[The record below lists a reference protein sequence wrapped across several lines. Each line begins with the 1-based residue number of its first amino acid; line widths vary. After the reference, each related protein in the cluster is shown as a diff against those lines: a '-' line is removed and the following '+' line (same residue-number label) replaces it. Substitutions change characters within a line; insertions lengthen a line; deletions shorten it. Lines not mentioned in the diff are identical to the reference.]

1 MNRPG
6 TIVAV
11 AVVIALLVLG
21 FGSVFTVHQA
31 QQAIVIQLG
40 EPKRVITEPGLQ
52 FKIPFLQ
59 SVVYIDKRILAYD
72 SPKQEVIASDQ
83 KRLVVDTI
91 ARYRVNDAL
100 RFYQTVGN
108 EATARDRLNSM
119 IESSTRRI
127 LGNVPLTTVVSGERA
142 DLMRQIKELVNAEA
156 TALGIDIVDV
166 RIRRADLPQENSE
179 AIYRRMQTERQRE
192 AKELRAQGAEEN
204 QRIRAAADRER
215 TVLLAEAKRQAD
227 IYRGEGEA
235 EKNRIFA
242 EAFNKDPN
250 FFDFYRTMQAY
261 REALH
266 GADNTTLVL
275 SPDSEFFRY
284 FNDLYGNGGGQDRK
298 PPPSSPAAAPAK
310 P

>member
-6 TIVAV
+6 AIIAIVG
-11 AVVIALLVLG
+11 VVALLVLG
-21 FGSVFTVHQA
+21 FGSMFTVHQA

-40 EPKRVITEPGLQ
+40 EPKRVISEPGLQ
-52 FKIPFLQ
+52 FKIPFVQ
-59 SVVYIDKRILAYD
+59 SVVYIDKRMLAYD

-91 ARYRVNDAL
+91 ARYRINDAL

-156 TALGIDIVDV
+156 TSLGIDIVDV

-192 AKELRAQGAEEN
+192 AKELRAQGAEEA
-204 QRIRAAADRER
+204 QRIRAASDRER
-215 TVLLAEAKRQAD
+215 TVLLADARRQSD
-227 IYRGEGEA
+227 IFRGEGEA

-242 EAFNKDPN
+242 EAFNKDPD
-250 FFDFYRTMQAY
+250 FFNFYRTMQAY

-266 GADNTTLVL
+266 GADTTTLVL

-284 FNDLYGNGGGQDRK
+284 FNDLNGGEPSGGADRK
-298 PPPSSPAAAPAK
+298 GAAPAPAK